1 MNSKEKLLEATE
13 SYLCSLIS
21 NVADLPI
28 TTNDAS
34 TPFLELGIDSFRVLQ
49 IIKKLEE
56 DFGTLPKTLLFE
68 NFNIS
73 DLSNYF
79 AETYESILVAKFS
92 NTGNVEKT
100 VAKKAKTP
108 EVNKQTKTPQ
118 KPTKVQVEKKIS
130 APQKEVEA
138 TPTKKVVK
146 KQRVIRKPIIISEK
160 EVMTHKDLKDWYFS
174 IFEEHKNES
183 STSRGTRNI
192 APLLFIGSECKGY
205 LNYSK
210 SGNIILV
217 YAYTGPRSYLSTIA
231 EEITQYCTENGFE
244 ITILSDHAIESI
256 NDTAFYA
263 TPFGVI
269 SRIENMQK
277 FSLSGSK
284 MRRLRYQVSKFE
296 KAGDCKT
303 VEYTNGTDKKTDKE
317 IVRLIDEWSAARTMV
332 NPLIHIVKEEI
343 LNGKLNK
350 EHRLFLT
357 YLDDMLQNAILI
369 SKLSDELNGY
379 LMDLEF
385 YPKDM
390 PLGGLEYGIVKM
402 MEALAGE
409 GSNMLSLGG
418 TYGCK
423 IEESQNA
430 DPELEKTLDFL
441 RESNIFND
449 EGNLQFKNKFRPK
462 HQTIFICRPKAIS
475 NADNVTDIIMMIADP
490 SKADA
495 KEETKGTYEELT
507 IKMPAADSDSKEE
520 KTTENHPQKEV
531 TQTVA
536 VTPEEA
542 VMIEGNQYSQLLA
555 THGYNPLN
563 IPNADIK
570 HDLKTDSWAQLQ
582 SKAIDAQL
590 NFLYSQIYKATDISK
605 SLQTV
610 FPFSNVAL
618 TASGRDAE
626 KVFFQSWGKKG
637 VVLQNLLFPTAIYS
651 EIHNGFTPRE
661 IPSNEVFDLN
671 SEARF
676 KGNLHWEQ
684 LVALVEKEHESLA
697 FVAIEISNN
706 AAGGAPISIQHLT
719 KVKELLKNYNIP
731 LIMDGTRVL
740 ENAKFVIE
748 NEKEYAGKT
757 IWEVAQKIYSF
768 ADAVWASLP
777 KDFCVNKGGIVA
789 TNDDKLFHKVQD
801 AIEDEGVGLDIID
814 KKLIATSFEN
824 KHIIEKRI
832 ANRMECV
839 KIIHNT
845 LKNQGIPVINPVG
858 THCVLIDVKQIP
870 SFKNFKNPAVSFTA
884 WLYINTG
891 IRGSVHN
898 AGMQNNSAINQVV
911 RLAIHVGM
919 ETNEATEI
927 SQKLIHLFQQ
937 MENIPELETKGTQ
950 ETFGTIDAKYQ
961 LKQFHNPTNTIVT
974 VNDVEVSEN
983 VTEYSSSASAESTNE
998 ATISAPKEQPA
1009 KNSNYR
1015 HQDIAIVGMSGR
1027 YPKAKNL
1034 EKLWE
1039 NLLAGKDC
1047 VETIPEERLAQR
1059 KNTRF
1064 TKKYRG
1070 GFLEDVDKFDS
1081 MFFNIPPAVAEMFDP
1096 QERLLLE
1103 TAWES
1108 IEDAGYYPEILT
1120 PENTPKNIGVF
1131 VGAVWTMYQMI
1142 GAEEKLVGHD
1152 TNPNSFLWSVANRIS
1167 YCLNLSGPSMSVDT
1181 ACSSSMTALYLACES
1196 IYNGECSGAIVGGVN
1211 LDLHQ
1216 SKFDINSF
1224 GGALSPDGV
1233 CRTFGKGANGYV
1245 AGEGVGTIFIKPLAQ
1260 AEKDG
1265 DNIHGIIKSVSVNHG
1280 GRTSG
1285 YMVPDPKAQANLVVT
1300 ALEKADIDARSV
1312 GYIEAHGT
1320 GTELGDPI
1328 EISGLKRAFDKYD
1341 VTNQTVA
1348 VGSVKTNIGHLE
1360 AAAGVVGIH
1369 KVLLQ
1374 MKHKKLVPSLHST
1387 ELNEFIDFKNSP
1399 FYVEQKIEDWKPKII
1414 DGEEFPL
1421 RAGISSFGAGGANA
1435 HVIIESYERKEAAI
1449 AEEGYQIFP
1458 LSAVKKD
1465 RLNAAAERL
1474 LNFLKD
1480 DGNKEVSLANIGH
1493 TLRVGKKSF
1502 EHRLI
1507 IIAET
1512 KEELIEKLTLFI
1524 EEKKDQNIL
1533 TGVVEKVG
1541 NIAKLLNKSEKK
1553 AFIELIAESG
1563 DLHKVGQLWI
1573 EGIIN
1578 DWQAIAT
1585 ESDAKRVS
1593 LPTYPFADKRHWVER
1608 TDNEAVV
1615 GVSSINHPMID
1626 ANESTFERQLFKK
1639 TFHDQEFFI
1648 YDHLVSDIPTL
1659 PGVAYLDFAR
1669 KAGELASGRKVKAIK
1684 NIIWL
1689 NPITVNDSQPT
1700 DVWIELLPQ
1709 AGQIVKFE
1717 VFSKSEA
1724 GDKQLHSQGKLTY
1737 FEDEEEISAE
1747 FIDVKGIQ
1755 ERCNK
1760 VANGDEAYPEFHKLG
1775 LGLGPSFQVLQ
1786 EVFKNDDEMLGIMK
1800 VPDVCENEFKDYLL
1814 HPSLLDGAGQ
1824 TVMAAHLLSES
1835 EESSEGLFVPYSFG
1849 EVQIF
1854 HPLVENCYSYIQKV
1868 DEPGSNLSKANLTI
1882 TDENGKVL
1890 VKINDSIGIPL
1901 TDIHEKPADT
1911 STIGE
1916 TAEVD
1921 EFTDLYY
1928 THTWETAAITRN
1940 AKELDT
1946 SKSIVVFDTDK
1957 KLFNSYKK
1965 ETKTPVILIQQGTS
1979 FQKVSDNQFTIN
1991 PENKEDFNQL
2001 FTSLQEQGIG
2011 LDKICYGWSK
2021 DIFKEDEKSLDNAL
2035 KTGVYAFLY
2044 VCQAVMQLKSDN
2056 NISIAYFYHGA
2067 ENDAQP
2073 HNAAINGFAKS
2084 LHLEQSSISC
2094 KTIEIVA
2101 EKNSS
2106 KIAECIIAEL
2116 QEDTVEEMAVRYNG
2130 EERFVRKLQNIA
2142 NWRENNTSKNKQG
2155 LKEKGVYLITGG
2167 AGGLGFIFAEY
2178 LAKECKARLV
2188 LTGRSKLSEEKSA
2201 KIATLEELGAEV
2213 LYVASDVSK
2222 LKDVKKVIAATKK
2235 KFGTI
2240 NGILHSA
2247 GVLRDSNIRNKTIEE
2262 MQAVFA
2268 PKIYGAYYLDTLT
2281 KDTEL
2286 DFFVTFSSMA
2296 AVGGN
2301 MGQSDYSYANHFMD
2315 TYIKRREALQQQG
2328 LRSGKSLSL
2337 NWSIWA
2343 NGGMKLDEQ
2352 MEAFFKN
2359 SLGIRPL
2366 KSETGIGTFT
2376 RGLFAEETQVVV
2388 VEGMQERME
2397 IAWGIR
2403 EKEDEPQTA
2412 TGNETSTNVTTTDEA
2427 SGEATGLVRQ
2437 DLIQIVMDFLK
2448 LEEDDVAVDKIL
2460 LDIGFDS
2467 IGLASYANALNE
2479 KYGLDVITPVLFFEY
2494 PSINEI
2500 TKYLVNEHSG
2510 AVANTYNL
2518 SGGNE
2523 PTQATVT
2530 AKKAPV
2536 KETKAETPAF
2546 AGINKGWNVDTS
2558 QPQAVNNST
2567 GSGLSVDSRFVD
2579 CPIAIVGIGGV
2590 MPKSKNMQE
2599 YWENLKNEENMISVV
2614 PRDRW
2619 IWEDYDGDPIT
2630 EKNKTN
2636 SKYGGFIDDADKFD
2650 PLFFGIS
2657 PREAE
2662 MMDPQQR
2669 VFLET
2674 VWNTIEDSGYKV
2686 SDLSGT
2692 KTGLFVGVAVHDY
2705 SDLMNTLNV
2714 ELDGYTA
2721 SGNSHCILANRISF
2735 LLNLRGP
2742 SAPIDTACSSSL
2754 IAIHRAIESI
2764 HTGSSDMAIVGG
2776 VQLMMTPAAHISF
2789 GMAGM
2794 LSSDGK
2800 CKTFDKDANGYV
2812 RGEGS
2817 GAIFLKPLSQAE
2829 ADNDQIY
2836 AVIKSTSE
2844 NHGGKATMLTAPNP
2858 HAQAELL
2865 VEAYEKGNIDPASV
2879 GYIECHGT
2887 GTSLGDPIEIRALA
2901 KCFKELYGKQNKP
2914 IPETPHIGLS
2924 SVKTNIGHLETAA
2937 GISSFL
2943 KAVLAM
2949 KHKQIPACLHFNE
2962 LNPHISFAGTPFYVV
2977 DETKPWERIKGADG
2991 KEYPRRA
2998 GISSFG
3004 FGGSNAHVVIEEY
3017 IPKKEEKPVEFK
3029 KPFLFVLSAKNEDRL
3044 KAYADNMLQFVEN
3057 NEINLLNLT
3066 YTTQVGRDEMK
3077 QRLGIAVNTVDEL
3090 KQLLNDYINDK
3101 DIENLYTGKVNKK
3114 NKEVKV
3120 PTSAEVD
3127 AFISEYNHEELLKAW
3142 VVGAEVDW
3150 NKIYGTHK
3158 PKRENIPT
3166 YPFARE
3172 SYWFD
3177 FDESNADGQAT
3188 AKVMHPLLHTNTS
3201 VLKQQAY
3208 SSTFHKNEFFLAE
3221 DEDSGEK
3228 ILSIGALLEMTNT
3241 AVTHATTT
3249 ALDFKAVAFKNLQ
3262 WFSAFHIADEKSISL
3277 ALREE
3282 NANTVGFEAYSKE
3295 DGQENVHFEGIAL
3308 LDVMTKSKQIDVE
3321 VLQKQLEQTTASN
3334 QDFFN
3339 TFMQQGLNGY
3349 AYPKIQQIHTGH
3361 KQMLLKVAL
3370 SDDLKK
3376 DASKYTIH
3384 PSMIEVALHAS
3395 GFMIEPDYYTE
3406 NAPKPVKLDQLT
3418 VLSPCEDEMF
3428 IWVRHARNSKHSEE
3442 EIVLDIYLLNNN
3454 GEICISLKSLVFM
3467 NEEYKLYNTP
3477 ESLEFEQY
3485 LESFYNITSNGAT
3498 KKSSDD
3504 IAEEFKKLLGKD
3516 FDKLS

>member
-1 MNSKEKLLEATE
+1 MNNSKEKLIEATE

-21 NVADLPI
+21 DVADLPI

-79 AETYESILVAKFS
+79 AETYTSILTAKFS
-92 NTGNVEKT
+92 NTKT
-100 VAKKAKTP
+100 VQKNTTGKPKSKEIKKQYISTSVVQTP
-108 EVNKQTKTPQ
+108 
-118 KPTKVQVEKKIS
+118 KKIS
-130 APQKEVEA
+130 APQVLEKNNVVEQ
-138 TPTKKVVK
+138 KIVLEK
-146 KQRVIRKPIIISEK
+146 KPIIIAESELMEHPK
-160 EVMTHKDLKDWYFS
+160 LKDWYLT
-174 IFEEHKNES
+174 IFNAYKNES

-192 APLLFIGSECKGY
+192 APLLFIGSDRKGY

-210 SGNIILV
+210 SSKMILV

-231 EEITQYCTENGFE
+231 EEITQYSVDNDFE

-256 NDTAFYA
+256 NNVPFYA

-269 SRIENMQK
+269 SRIENMK
-277 FSLSGSK
+277 EFSLGGNK

-296 KAGDCKT
+296 KAGVCKT
-303 VEYTNGTDKKTDKE
+303 VEYSSGTDQKTDQE

-332 NPLIHIVKEEI
+332 NPLIHIVREEI
-343 LNGKLNK
+343 LNGTLNK

-357 YLDDMLQNAILI
+357 YLDNTLQNAILI

-385 YPKDM
+385 YPENM

-402 MEALAGE
+402 METLSSE
-409 GSNMLSLGG
+409 GANMLSLGG

-423 IEESQNA
+423 IEDSPNV
-430 DPELEKTLDFL
+430 DPELEKTLNFL
-441 RESNIFND
+441 RESKIFND

-490 SKADA
+490 SKIELQGENQ
-495 KEETKGTYEELT
+495 KTYEEVS
-507 IKMPAADSDSKEE
+507 IKMSVSTDKVIPES
-520 KTTENHPQKEV
+520 KTTENTTIPQKITAV
-531 TQTVA
+531 VA
-536 VTPEEA
+536 TEEA
-542 VMIEGNQYSQLLA
+542 HVMIEGNENSKRLAQY
-555 THGYNPLN
+555 GYNPLN
-563 IPNADIK
+563 IPNEEVL
-570 HDLKTDSWAQLQ
+570 HDLKTDSWAQLH

-590 NFLYSQIYKATDISK
+590 NFLYRQVYKTTNITK

-610 FPFSNVAL
+610 FPFSNIAL
-618 TASGRDAE
+618 TSSGRDAE
-626 KVFFQSWGKKG
+626 KVFFQSWENKG
-637 VVLQNLLFPTAIYS
+637 IVLQNLLFPTAIYS
-651 EIHNGFTPRE
+651 EIQNGFSPKE
-661 IPSNEVFDLN
+661 IPSEAVFNVTSDKL
-671 SEARF
+671 F
-676 KGNLHWEQ
+676 KGNLHWDQ
-684 LVALVEKEHESLA
+684 LVSLVEKEHESLS
-697 FVAIEISNN
+697 FVAVEISNN
-706 AAGGAPISIQHLT
+706 AAGGAPMSIEHLK
-719 KVKELLKNYNIP
+719 KVKQLLEKYTIP

-740 ENAKFVIE
+740 ENAMFIIQ
-748 NEKEYAGKT
+748 NEKEFAQKT
-757 IWEVAQKIYSF
+757 IWEQAKTIYSF

-789 TNDDKLFHKVQD
+789 TNDETLFHKIQD

-814 KKLIATSFEN
+814 KKLIAASFDN
-824 KHIIEKRI
+824 KSIIEKSI
-832 ANRMECV
+832 HNRMDCV
-839 KIIHNT
+839 ALVHNA
-845 LKNQGIPVINPVG
+845 LHNHGIPVLQPVG
-858 THCVLIDVKQIP
+858 SHCILIDVKQIP
-870 SFKNFKNPAVSFTA
+870 QFKDFKNAVESFAA
-884 WLYINTG
+884 WIYVNTG

-898 AGMQNNSAINQVV
+898 VGMQINSAINEVL
-911 RLAIHVGM
+911 RLAIPVGM
-919 ETNEATEI
+919 ETKEATEI
-927 SQKLIHLFQQ
+927 SQKLIQVFEH
-937 MENIPELETKGTQ
+937 MENIPELETQGVP
-950 ETFGTIDAKYQ
+950 ETFGTIGATYQ
-961 LKQFHNPTNTIVT
+961 LKQYHNINNNLLG
-974 VNDVEVSEN
+974 VNDVQMTEEN
-983 VTEYSSSASAESTNE
+983 IEASSITSSASETYTSNVTSIESKQKSSNNT
-998 ATISAPKEQPA
+998 
-1009 KNSNYR
+1009 NYR
-1015 HQDIAIVGMSGR
+1015 QQDIAIVGMSGR

-1034 EKLWE
+1034 DELWE
-1039 NLLAGKDC
+1039 NLIAGKDC
-1047 VETIPEERLAQR
+1047 VEVIPEERLKQR

-1142 GAEEKLVGHD
+1142 GAEEKLIGHD

-1196 IYNGECSGAIVGGVN
+1196 IYNGECAGAIVGGVN

-1265 DNIHGIIKSVSVNHG
+1265 DHIHGVIKSVSVNHG

-1285 YMVPDPKAQANLVVT
+1285 YMVPDPKAQANLVDT
-1300 ALEKADIDARSV
+1300 ALKKANIDARSV

-1341 VTNQTVA
+1341 VANQTVA

-1374 MKHKKLVPSLHST
+1374 MKYKKLVPSLHST

-1399 FYVEQKIEDWKPKII
+1399 FYVEQVVEDWKPKVI
-1414 DGEEFPL
+1414 DGIAYPL
-1421 RAGISSFGAGGANA
+1421 RAGVSSFGAGGANA
-1435 HVIIESYERKEAAI
+1435 HVIIESYDTKETSEP
-1449 AEEGYQIFP
+1449 AETNYQIFP

-1465 RLNAAAERL
+1465 RLKETAARL
-1474 LNFLKD
+1474 LVFLKED
-1480 DGNKEVSLANIGH
+1480 ANKQTSLQNIGH
-1493 TLRVGKKSF
+1493 TLRIGRKSF

-1507 IIAET
+1507 IIAST
-1512 KEELIEKLTLFI
+1512 REELIEKLTLFI
-1524 EEKKDQNIL
+1524 DDKKDQNIL
-1533 TGVVEKVG
+1533 TGVVERVG

-1563 DLHKVGQLWI
+1563 DLHKVAQLWI

-1578 DWQAIAT
+1578 DWQALAS
-1585 ESDAKRVS
+1585 ESDGKRVS

-1608 TDNEAVV
+1608 TDNEAIIAT
-1615 GVSSINHPMID
+1615 SSLAHPMID
-1626 ANESTFERQLFKK
+1626 ANESTFERQVFKK

-1669 KAGELASGRKVKAIK
+1669 KAGELAAGRKVKAIK

-1689 NPITVNDSQPT
+1689 NPITVNNSQPT

-1709 AGQIVKFE
+1709 ADQIVKFE
-1717 VFSKSEA
+1717 VFSKNEA
-1724 GDKQLHSQGKLTY
+1724 GEKQLHSQGKLTY
-1737 FEDEEEISAE
+1737 VTDEDEISTE

-1755 ERCNK
+1755 ERCTK
-1760 VANGDEAYPEFHKLG
+1760 VADGVQAYPEFKKLG

-1786 EVFKNDDEMLGIMK
+1786 EIYKNEDEMLGIMK
-1800 VPDVCENEFKDYLL
+1800 VPKVCENEFKNYLL
-1814 HPSLLDGAGQ
+1814 HPSLLDGTGQ

-1849 EVQIF
+1849 EVEIL
-1854 HPLVENCYSYIQKV
+1854 HPLTENCYSYIQKV
-1868 DEPGSNLSKANLTI
+1868 DEPNSNLSKANLII
-1882 TDENGKVL
+1882 TDENGKIL
-1890 VKINDSIGIPL
+1890 VKINDSVGIPL
-1901 TDIHEKPADT
+1901 TDIHEKPAEAPNT
-1911 STIGE
+1911 LQTE
-1916 TAEVD
+1916 EVD
-1921 EFTDLYY
+1921 EFSDLYY
-1928 THTWETAAITRN
+1928 THTWEASS
-1940 AKELDT
+1940 ELKSISEFNM
-1946 SKSIVVFDTDK
+1946 SKSVVLFDTDQQ
-1957 KLFNSYKK
+1957 LFESFKAT
-1965 ETKTPVILIQQGTS
+1965 TKVPVILVQQGKT
-1979 FQKVSDNQFTIN
+1979 FYKVSENIFTVN
-1991 PENKEDFNQL
+1991 PENKEDFTKL
-2001 FTSLQEQGIG
+2001 FTTLQSQKIELDTIG
-2011 LDKICYGWSK
+2011 FSWSK
-2021 DIFKEDEKSLDNAL
+2021 EQFKEDEKSLKNSL
-2035 KTGVYAFLY
+2035 STGVFAFLHM
-2044 VCQAVMQLKSDN
+2044 CQALMQLKSDA
-2056 NISIAYFYHGA
+2056 NISIAYMYNGA
-2067 ENDAQP
+2067 EKEAQP
-2073 HNAAINGFAKS
+2073 QNAAINGFIKS
-2084 LHLEQSSISC
+2084 LHLEQSNIRC
-2094 KTIEIVA
+2094 KTIELYEQNNLAQIL
-2101 EKNSS
+2101 
-2106 KIAECIIAEL
+2106 IAEL
-2116 QEDTVEEMAVRYNG
+2116 QEDTIEDLAVRYTTG
-2130 EERFVRKLQNIA
+2130 QRQVRKLQNIA
-2142 NWRENNTSKNKQG
+2142 YWREQNTPKNTQG
-2155 LKEKGVYLITGG
+2155 LKEKGVYIITGG
-2167 AGGLGFIFAEY
+2167 AGGLGFIFAEF

-2188 LTGRSKLSEEKSA
+2188 LTGRSKLSEEKSI
-2201 KIATLEELGAEV
+2201 KIETLEKLGVEV
-2213 LYVASDVSK
+2213 LYIASDISK
-2222 LKDVKKVIAATKK
+2222 IKDVEKVIKETKK
-2235 KFGTI
+2235 KFGDI
-2240 NGILHSA
+2240 DGIIHSA

-2268 PKIYGAYYLDTLT
+2268 PKIYGAYYLDMLT
-2281 KDTEL
+2281 KDMQL

-2301 MGQSDYSYANHFMD
+2301 MGQSDYSFANHFMD
-2315 TYIKRREALQQQG
+2315 TYIQRREIMQQQG
-2328 LRSGKSLSL
+2328 LRTGKSLSL

-2343 NGGMKLDEQ
+2343 DGGMKLDAQ

-2366 KSETGIGTFT
+2366 KSEIGIGTFT
-2376 RGLFAEETQVVV
+2376 SGLFAEETQVVV

-2403 EKEDEPQTA
+2403 KKEAAIQTQV
-2412 TGNETSTNVTTTDEA
+2412 ESPTSTNTASEET
-2427 SGEATGLVRQ
+2427 SGEVASLVRKE
-2437 DLIQIVMDFLK
+2437 LIQIAMDFLK
-2448 LEEDDVAVDKIL
+2448 LEEDDVSVDKIL

-2479 KYGLDVITPVLFFEY
+2479 KYGLDSITPVLFFEY

-2500 TKYLVNEHSG
+2500 TKYLVTEHNT
-2510 AVANTYNL
+2510 AVVNTYNL
-2518 SGGNE
+2518 AGGSSVSA
-2523 PTQATVT
+2523 QATPQAKTTPVT
-2530 AKKAPV
+2530 
-2536 KETKAETPAF
+2536 ETKTETPSF
-2546 AGINKGWNVDTS
+2546 TGINKGWNVN
-2558 QPQAVNNST
+2558 A
-2567 GSGLSVDSRFVD
+2567 SVAQTTHTTAQKLGISADSRFVD

-2599 YWENLKNEENMISVV
+2599 YWENLKNEENMISVI

-2705 SDLMNTLNV
+2705 SDLMNGLNV

-2721 SGNSHCILANRISF
+2721 SGNSHCMLANRISF

-2794 LSSDGK
+2794 LSTDGK
-2800 CKTFDKDANGYV
+2800 CKTFDKSANGYV

-2817 GAIFLKPLSQAE
+2817 GAIFLKPLAQAE

-2836 AVIKSTSE
+2836 AVIKATSE

-2865 VEAYEKGNIDPASV
+2865 VEAYEKGQIDPATV

-2901 KCFKELYGKQNKP
+2901 KSFQELYAKHNKA

-2949 KHKQIPACLHFNE
+2949 KHKQIPASLHFEE

-2977 DETKPWERIKGADG
+2977 DKTTPWKRLVGADG
-2991 KEYPRRA
+2991 KEAPRRA

-3004 FGGSNAHVVIEEY
+3004 FGGANAHVVIEEY
-3017 IPKKEEKPVEFK
+3017 IPKKEEKTVDFK

-3044 KAYADNMLQFVEN
+3044 KAYADSMLKFVEN
-3057 NEINLLNLT
+3057 NEVSLLDLT
-3066 YTTQVGRDEMK
+3066 YTLQIGRDEMK
-3077 QRLGIAVNTVDEL
+3077 QRLGLAINTVDEL
-3090 KQLLNDYINDK
+3090 KQLLQEYINGEVV
-3101 DIENLYTGKVNKK
+3101 ENVYTGKVNKK
-3114 NKEVKV
+3114 NKEIVL
-3120 PTSAEVD
+3120 PNSSDIASY
-3127 AFISEYNHEELLKAW
+3127 ISEYNHEALLKTW
-3142 VVGAEVDW
+3142 VVGAAIDW
-3150 NKIYGTHK
+3150 NEIYGSNK
-3158 PKRENIPT
+3158 PKRANIPT

-3177 FDESNADGQAT
+3177 YDESNAGSNAT

-3208 SSTFHKNEFFLAE
+3208 SSTFHKNEFFLLDGE
-3221 DEDSGEK
+3221 NNSEK
-3228 ILSIGALLEMTNT
+3228 ILSVGAFLEMVNT
-3241 AVTHATTT
+3241 AVTHAAT
-3249 ALDFKAVAFKNLQ
+3249 AKLDFKALEFNNLQ
-3262 WFSAFHIADEKSISL
+3262 WYNSFVTADENTITL

-3282 NANTVGFEAYSKE
+3282 NINTIAFEAYSKE
-3295 DGQENVHFEGIAL
+3295 NDQEGVHFEGTVA
-3308 LDVMTKSKQIDVE
+3308 LDVMTKSQQIDIQ
-3321 VLQKQLEQTTASN
+3321 VLQKQLEAAE
-3334 QDFFN
+3334 N
-3339 TFMQQGLNGY
+3339 TVAEYFSTFSQKGLNGY
-3349 AYPKIQQIHTGH
+3349 AAPIIQNIYAGH
-3361 KQMLLKVAL
+3361 KQLLLKVVL

-3376 DASKYTIH
+3376 DAATYVIH
-3384 PSMIEVALHAS
+3384 PAMVQVALQAS
-3395 GFMIEPDYYTE
+3395 GYIIEHDFYTE
-3406 NAPKPVKLDQLT
+3406 KVPQPVNLKQLR

-3428 IWVRHARNSKHSEE
+3428 IWIRHVRMNKHNEE
-3442 EIVLDIYLLNNN
+3442 EIALDIYLLNTQ
-3454 GEICISLKSLVFM
+3454 GHICVSFKSLVFI
-3467 NEEYKLYNTP
+3467 NEEYKLYNTS

-3485 LESFYNITSNGAT
+3485 LESFYNITSNGSS
-3498 KKSSDD
+3498 KKSADD
-3504 IAEEFKKLLGKD
+3504 VAEEFKKLLGKD
-3516 FDKLS
+3516 FGKLS

>member
-1 MNSKEKLLEATE
+1 MNPKEKLLETTE
-13 SYLCSLIS
+13 TYLCSLIS
-21 NVADLPI
+21 EVAELPI

-73 DLSNYF
+73 DLSNHF
-79 AETYESILVAKFS
+79 VETYESILTKKFS
-92 NTGNVEKT
+92 HTGAIAKPTTKQSKVEKETKETTAEKEVSKQQKT
-100 VAKKAKTP
+100 VTVQENVVQTAKK
-108 EVNKQTKTPQ
+108 QTTS
-118 KPTKVQVEKKIS
+118 TKLE
-130 APQKEVEA
+130 
-138 TPTKKVVK
+138 
-146 KQRVIRKPIIISEK
+146 IRRPIIISEK
-160 EVMTHKDLKDWYFS
+160 EIGKHKELNNWYVE
-174 IFEEHKNES
+174 IFNQYKNES

-192 APLLFIGSECKGY
+192 APLLFIGSERKGY

-210 SGNIILV
+210 SGNLILV
-217 YAYTGPRSYLSTIA
+217 YAYTGPRTYLSTIA
-231 EEITQYCTENGFE
+231 EEITKYSEDNGYE

-256 NDTAFYA
+256 NETPFYA

-277 FSLSGSK
+277 FSLNGSK

-303 VEYTNGTDKKTDKE
+303 VEYVNGTDKKTDKE

-332 NPLIHIVKEEI
+332 NPLIPIVKEEI

-357 YLDDMLQNAILI
+357 YLDNTLQNAILI
-369 SKLSDELNGY
+369 SKLSNELNGY

-385 YPKDM
+385 YPKEM

-402 MEALAGE
+402 MEALAAE
-409 GSNMLSLGG
+409 GANMLSLGG

-423 IEESQNA
+423 IEESNNA
-430 DPELEKTLDFL
+430 DPELEKTLNFL
-441 RESNIFND
+441 RESKIFND

-462 HQTIFICRPKAIS
+462 HQTIFICRPVAVS

-490 SKADA
+490 SKA
-495 KEETKGTYEELT
+495 ETETQGKSSYEELT
-507 IKMPAADSDSKEE
+507 VQMTVSDNSY
-520 KTTENHPQKEV
+520 TTVENTKEV
-531 TQTVA
+531 PVQKTETSV
-536 VTPEEA
+536 VVEDEL
-542 VMIEGNQYSQLLA
+542 VIIEGIKYSQVLA
-555 THGYNPLN
+555 VNGYNPLN
-563 IPNADIK
+563 ISNTEVA
-570 HDLKTDSWAQLQ
+570 HDLKTDSWAQLD
-582 SKAIDAQL
+582 SPVIDAQL
-590 NFLYSQIYKATDISK
+590 NFLYSQLYKSTHIEK

-618 TASGRDAE
+618 TSSGRNAE
-626 KVFFQSWGKKG
+626 KVFFQAWEKKG
-637 VVLQNLLFPTAIYS
+637 IVLQNLLFPTAIYS
-651 EIHNGFTPRE
+651 EIQYGFSPKE
-661 IPSNEVFDLN
+661 IPNPEVFNLN
-671 SEARF
+671 SEKLF
-676 KGNLHWEQ
+676 KGDLHWEQ
-684 LVALVEKEHESLA
+684 LVALVEKEQESLA

-706 AAGGAPISIQHLT
+706 AGGGTPISIEQL
-719 KVKELLKNYNIP
+719 KKIKELLKAHNIP
-731 LIMDGTRVL
+731 FVMDGTRVL
-740 ENAKFVIE
+740 ENAKCIIE
-748 NEKEYAGKT
+748 NEKEYANQN
-757 IWEVAQKIYSF
+757 IWEVAKKIYSF
-768 ADAVWASLP
+768 ADVVWASLP

-789 TNDDKLFHKVQD
+789 TNDETLFNKIQD

-814 KKLIATSFEN
+814 KKLIAASFEN
-824 KHIIEKRI
+824 KPVIEKRI
-832 ANRMECV
+832 HNRIACV
-839 KIIHNT
+839 KIIHEA
-845 LKNQGIPVINPVG
+845 LSSHGIPVIKPAG
-858 THCVLIDVKQIP
+858 SHCILIDVKQVP
-870 SFKNFKNPAVSFTA
+870 QFKNFKNPVESFAA
-884 WLYINTG
+884 WLYLNSG

-898 AGMQNNSAINQVV
+898 TGMQSNTAINGVL

-919 ETNEATEI
+919 EPKEANEI
-927 SQKLIHLFQQ
+927 SQKLTQLFDC
-937 MENIPELETKGTQ
+937 MENIPEVEAKGAP
-950 ETFGTIDAKYQ
+950 ETFGTIGAKYH
-961 LKQFHNPTNTIVT
+961 LRKFHNATNSIVSITDVNVASSGNKLSSNVSTETTIQAT
-974 VNDVEVSEN
+974 NSSEAQPN
-983 VTEYSSSASAESTNE
+983 KNTNY
-998 ATISAPKEQPA
+998 K
-1009 KNSNYR
+1009 

-1034 EKLWE
+1034 DELWE
-1039 NLLAGKDC
+1039 NLLAGRDC
-1047 VETIPEERLAQR
+1047 VEVIPEERLKQR

-1196 IYNGECSGAIVGGVN
+1196 IYNGECAGAIVGGVN

-1265 DNIHGIIKSVSVNHG
+1265 DHIYGVIKSVSVNHG

-1285 YMVPDPKAQANLVVT
+1285 YMVPDPKAQASLVVT
-1300 ALEKADIDARSV
+1300 ALEKANIDARSV

-1328 EISGLKRAFDKYD
+1328 EISGLKRAFDKYE
-1341 VTNQTVA
+1341 VANQTCA

-1399 FYVEQKIEDWKPKII
+1399 FYVEQEVEDWKPKIV

-1435 HVIIESYERKEAAI
+1435 HVIIESYEHAQLPE
-1449 AEEGYQIFP
+1449 EEGAYQIFP

-1465 RLNAAAERL
+1465 RLKATAERL
-1474 LNFLKD
+1474 LKFLQ
-1480 DGNKEVSLANIGH
+1480 NEANQHIRIQDIGH
-1493 TLRVGKKSF
+1493 TLRVGRKSF

-1507 IIAET
+1507 IIAAT

-1524 EEKKDQNIL
+1524 EDQKDHNIL
-1533 TGVVEKVG
+1533 KGVVEKVG

-1578 DWQAIAT
+1578 DWQAIANT
-1585 ESDAKRVS
+1585 NDGKRIS

-1608 TDNEAVV
+1608 TDNEAII
-1615 GVSSINHPMID
+1615 GTASAMHPMID

-1669 KAGELASGRKVKAIK
+1669 KAGELAAGKKVKAIK

-1689 NPITVNDSQPT
+1689 NPITVNNSQPT
-1700 DVWIELLPQ
+1700 DVWIELIPQ
-1709 AGQIVKFE
+1709 AGQVVKFE
-1717 VFSKSEA
+1717 VFSKNEA

-1737 FEDEEEISAE
+1737 VTDEEEAITE

-1755 ERCNK
+1755 ERCTK
-1760 VANGDEAYPEFHKLG
+1760 VADGKDAYPEFKKLG

-1814 HPSLLDGAGQ
+1814 HPSLLDGTGQ
-1824 TVMAAHLLSES
+1824 TVMAAHLLSQS

-1849 EVQIF
+1849 EVEIL
-1854 HPLVENCYSYIQKV
+1854 HPLTENCYSYIQKV
-1868 DEPGSNLSKANLTI
+1868 NEPNSNLSKANLII
-1882 TDENGKVL
+1882 TDENGKIL
-1890 VKINDSIGIPL
+1890 VKINESVGIPL
-1901 TDIHEKPADT
+1901 TDIHEKPA
-1911 STIGE
+1911 E
-1916 TAEVD
+1916 VPKTANTTEVD
-1921 EFTDLYY
+1921 EFLDLYY
-1928 THTWETAAITRN
+1928 THIWEAVSLTKNIE
-1940 AKELDT
+1940 ELNV
-1946 SKSIVVFDTDK
+1946 SKSILLFDTDDATFK
-1957 KLFNSYKK
+1957 SYQKQ
-1965 ETKTPVILIQQGTS
+1965 TKTPVILIQPGKKY
-1979 FQKVSDNQFTIN
+1979 QKNSDNQFTIN
-1991 PENKEDFNQL
+1991 PENKEEFGQL
-2001 FTSLQEQGIG
+2001 FAELQKQGIV
-2011 LDKICYGWSK
+2011 LDKIYFGWSK
-2021 DIFKEDEKSLDNAL
+2021 ETFTENEESLTNAL
-2035 KTGVYAFLY
+2035 TKGVYAFLY
-2044 VCQAVMQLKSDN
+2044 VCQGLMQLKSDDK
-2056 NISIAYFYHGA
+2056 ISIAYIYHGS
-2067 ENDAQP
+2067 ENTAQP
-2073 HNAAINGFAKS
+2073 QNEAINGFIKS
-2084 LHLEQSSISC
+2084 LHLEQSNIRC
-2094 KTIEIVA
+2094 KTIEISQQVNPDQLS
-2101 EKNSS
+2101 E
-2106 KIAECIIAEL
+2106 IVVAEL
-2116 QEDTVEEMAVRYNG
+2116 QLDTIEQLAVRY
-2130 EERFVRKLQNIA
+2130 EKDQRFVRKLQNLERWNSNRSSA
-2142 NWRENNTSKNKQG
+2142 TNQG

-2188 LTGRSKLSEEKSA
+2188 LTGRSVLSEEKST
-2201 KIATLEELGAEV
+2201 KIQELEKLGAEV
-2213 LYVASDVSK
+2213 LYIASDISK
-2222 LKDVKKVIAATKK
+2222 WDDVNKVIVETKK

-2240 NGILHSA
+2240 DGIIHSA

-2268 PKIYGAYYLDTLT
+2268 PKIYGAFYLDILT
-2281 KDTEL
+2281 KNDAL

-2315 TYIKRREALQQQG
+2315 TYIQRREALQQQG
-2328 LRSGKSLSL
+2328 ERSGKSLSL

-2343 NGGMKLDEQ
+2343 NGGMKLDAQ

-2366 KSETGIGTFT
+2366 KTETGIGTFT
-2376 RGLFAEETQVVV
+2376 SGLFAEETQIVV

-2403 EKEDEPQTA
+2403 EKEEDHSTTVN
-2412 TGNETSTNVTTTDEA
+2412 TGSETSPSISDEA
-2427 SGEATGLVRQ
+2427 NGEVATLVQ
-2437 DLIQIVMDFLK
+2437 KELIQIAMDFLK

-2500 TKYLVNEHSG
+2500 TKYLINEHNA
-2510 AVANTYNL
+2510 AVVNTYNL
-2518 SGGNE
+2518 AANNSS
-2523 PTQATVT
+2523 TVQETSKQSNT
-2530 AKKAPV
+2530 AV
-2536 KETKAETPAF
+2536 KEAKAETPSF
-2546 AGINKGWNVDTS
+2546 TGINKGWNPSTS
-2558 QPQAVNNST
+2558 QTIAANKTSQ
-2567 GSGLSVDSRFVD
+2567 GSGISADSRFVD

-2705 SDLMNTLNV
+2705 SDLMNGLNV

-2800 CKTFDKDANGYV
+2800 CKTFDKSANGYV

-2817 GAIFLKPLSQAE
+2817 GAIFLKTLAQAE

-2836 AVIKSTSE
+2836 AVIKATSE

-2865 VEAYEKGNIDPASV
+2865 VEAYEKGQIDPATV

-2901 KCFKELYGKQNKP
+2901 KSFKELYDKHNKP
-2914 IPETPHIGLS
+2914 IPQTPHIGLS

-2949 KHKQIPACLHFNE
+2949 KYKQIPASLHFEE

-2977 DETKPWERIKGADG
+2977 DKTQPWERMIGADG
-2991 KEYPRRA
+2991 KEAPRRA

-3004 FGGSNAHVVIEEY
+3004 FGGANAHVVIEEY
-3017 IPKKEEKPVEFK
+3017 IPSKEEKPIEFN

-3044 KAYADNMLQFVEN
+3044 KAYAESILQFVEN
-3057 NEINLLNLT
+3057 QEIDLLNLT
-3066 YTTQVGRDEMK
+3066 YTLQVGRDEMK
-3077 QRLGIAVNTVDEL
+3077 ERLGIAVNSKEEL
-3090 KQLLNDYINDK
+3090 TQLLKDYINGEEL
-3101 DIENLYTGKVNKK
+3101 ENLHVGKVNKK
-3114 NKEVKV
+3114 NKEVV
-3120 PTSAEVD
+3120 LPSNAEINSYIE
-3127 AFISEYNHEELLKAW
+3127 AYNHEEVLKAW
-3142 VVGAEVDW
+3142 VQGAEIDW
-3150 NKIYGTHK
+3150 NTLYGHDK
-3158 PKRENIPT
+3158 PKRANIPT

-3177 FDESNADGQAT
+3177 YDENNAKGHT
-3188 AKVMHPLLHTNTS
+3188 IAKAMHPLLHTNTS
-3201 VLKQQAY
+3201 VLRQQAY
-3208 SSTFHKNEFFLAE
+3208 SSTFHKNEFFLLE
-3221 DEDSGEK
+3221 EETGEK
-3228 ILSIGALLEMTNT
+3228 TLSAGAFLEMANT
-3241 AVTHATTT
+3241 AITHAST
-3249 ALDFKAVAFKNLQ
+3249 ATLDFKAIEFRNIQ
-3262 WFSAFHIADEKSISL
+3262 WYHSFIANTETAITL
-3277 ALREE
+3277 AVREE
-3282 NANTVGFEAYSKE
+3282 NSHTVTFEAYSNQNNE
-3295 DGQENVHFEGIAL
+3295 ESVHFEGTARLEI
-3308 LDVMTKSKQIDVE
+3308 MTKSKQIDIE
-3321 VLQKQLEQTTASN
+3321 LLQKQLSEVAIKEIN
-3334 QDFFN
+3334 FFEA
-3339 TFMQQGLNGY
+3339 FAQKGFNGY
-3349 AYPKIQQIHTGH
+3349 AYPDIQKMYTGH
-3361 KQMLLKVAL
+3361 KQLVLKVSL
-3370 SDDLKK
+3370 SEDLKK
-3376 DASKYTIH
+3376 DASRYVIH
-3384 PSMIEVALHAS
+3384 PAMIEVALHAS
-3395 GFMIEPDYYTE
+3395 GYMIQPDYYTE
-3406 NAPKPVKLDQLT
+3406 SAPQPMKLDQLT
-3418 VLSPCEDEMF
+3418 VLSPCEEEMF
-3428 IWVRHARNSKHSEE
+3428 IWIRQARNSKFNED
-3442 EIVLDIYLLNNN
+3442 EIGLDIYLLNAQ
-3454 GEICISLKSLVFM
+3454 GEICVSLKSLIFA
-3467 NEEYKLYNTP
+3467 NEEYTLYNTP
-3477 ESLEFEQY
+3477 ESLEFEKY
-3485 LESFYNITSNGAT
+3485 LESFYNITSNGSA
-3498 KKSSDD
+3498 KKSTEDMT
-3504 IAEEFKKLLGKD
+3504 EEFKKLLGKD